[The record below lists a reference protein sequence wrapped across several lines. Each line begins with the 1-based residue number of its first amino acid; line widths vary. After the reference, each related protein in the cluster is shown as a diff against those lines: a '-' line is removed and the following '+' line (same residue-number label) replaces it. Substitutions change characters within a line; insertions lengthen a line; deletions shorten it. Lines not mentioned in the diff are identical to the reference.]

1 MKPIVKLH
9 DNHNIRGYEILT
21 NLIFSQDQWSKIG
34 KYYKYMVNELRNQTN
49 KIIIL
54 DITVS
59 IKFQYPIINLSS
71 ENMAKIIPKD
81 KNSIFKISL
90 YGIPND
96 CNQDR
101 KLELHDRFNNS
112 DPNIHWRMESC
123 R

>member
-1 MKPIVKLH
+1 MIIIIV
-9 DNHNIRGYEILT
+9 RGYEILT

-59 IKFQYPIINLSS
+59 IKFQYLIINLSS